1 MRRLIAPIS
10 GVVGFLALYELVGRS
25 GIVNPEF
32 VPPPS
37 VVLARLAQLAGD
49 PSFVADLLATVLAW
63 VIAMVLAIV
72 IAVPLGFALGSIPVL
87 RRATSVVVEFIR
99 PVPTVAL
106 IPLVIVLIGSG
117 PQAKIALAVFASV
130 WPILFNV
137 MYALHEVDPRLLDSA
152 RSFRTPRWRVFTS
165 VKLPSVAPF
174 AMTGVR
180 LASAICLIVIISTEL
195 LASGSGGLGHFIYLA
210 GSGSGRM
217 DLVFAGTAVAGIFG
231 ALINAGLDAAQ
242 RRWLSWGPGDGST

>member
-1 MRRLIAPIS
+1 MRRLLAGIAGVAGLLALAETAGRT
-10 GVVGFLALYELVGRS
+10 GVVDPR
-25 GIVNPEF
+25 F

-37 VVLARLAQLAGD
+37 VVLTSLLGLIGD
-49 PSFVADLLATVLAW
+49 SAFVADVVATILAW
-63 VIAMVLAIV
+63 LIAMVVAIV

-87 RRATSVVVEFIR
+87 RTASSVVVEFIR

-106 IPLVIVLIGSG
+106 IPLAIVLIGSG
-117 PQAKIALAVFASV
+117 PQTKIALAVFASV

-137 MYALHEVDPRLLDSA
+137 IYALHEIEPGLLDSA
-152 RSFRTPRWRVFTS
+152 RAFRTSRWRVFTS

-180 LASAICLIVIISTEL
+180 LAAAICLIVIISTEL
-195 LASGSGGLGHFIYLA
+195 LASGSGGLGHFISVA

-217 DLVFAGTAVAGIFG
+217 DLVFAGTAVAGVFG
-231 ALINAGLDAAQ
+231 AIINAGLGAVQ
-242 RRWLSWGPGDGST
+242 RRWLNWGPGAEAL